1 MRNDGVYPQAGALS
15 EDLVPVHLMALVA
28 GHHFA
33 HRRWFAVE
41 DGGDA
46 VDDGPGGAGQRREA
60 GRADRAA
67 KTLSNGSNGTQDV
80 VHGRDDYALLGGEML
95 VDFRWLHLTAEGVAL
110 LFENATN
117 GIHTDKY
124 IEKVQK

>member
-1 MRNDGVYPQAGALS
+1 
-15 EDLVPVHLMALVA
+15 MALVA

-60 GRADRAA
+60 GRPDRAA
-67 KTLSNGSNGTQDV
+67 KTLSNGSNGTLGV
-80 VHGRDDYALLGGEML
+80 AHGRDDCALLGGEML
-95 VDFRWLHLTAEGVAL
+95 VDFRCGGTLQQKVLHL

-117 GIHTDKY
+117 GIRTDKY